1 MHERT
6 PAAPQ
11 QACLRGR
18 PPRETGISLK
28 LDERQQREFAR
39 HVLNGV
45 DGVASQVLVDD
56 HAEDAHHRS
65 ATVVALGVQLVVLD
79 RRVSVAD
86 PRNAVAHDIPGLPVG
101 VLREERVVED
111 GNERDNLRPSSGW
124 ERLPRRDSARRNVL
138 EGHWREGEVGGIA
151 IPLVARTR
159 GNHVQDGKHGD
170 AAVLDLH
177 LLPAAVLDRV
187 VSDQVQRVEDAERAG
202 GANIAR
208 RDDAHLR
215 LHDGRADGDAVEAQ
229 RKGDDRQHG

>member
-177 LLPAAVLDRV
+177 LLPAAVLVRHGGHE
-187 VSDQVQRVEDAERAG
+187 VQRIVHAQRLGCADVTRGDRRHAHIRERGPGDRAG
-202 GANIAR
+202 
-208 RDDAHLR
+208 
-215 LHDGRADGDAVEAQ
+215 V
-229 RKGDDRQHG
+229 RQ